1 MVTDLEVE
9 EVAAALYLSVGL
21 FKRRLR
27 QLSAPGELTLPESS
41 ALRKLDRGGPAT
53 ATALAKAEQISPQSM
68 GATLGALEARGL
80 VERQPDPD
88 DGRRA
93 VLSVTEAGLSALSDK
108 RNARIA
114 QLARALAAGFTP
126 EEMAQLMAAAPLLE
140 RLAAEHLRAAA
151 SDRRLRARHEESEW
165 RRSRPR

>member
-1 MVTDLEVE
+1 MLTDQEVT

-27 QLSAPGELTLPESS
+27 QLSAPGELSLPESA
-41 ALRKLDRGGPAT
+41 ALRKLARGGPAT
-53 ATALAKAEQISPQSM
+53 VTALAKAEQISAQSM
-68 GATLGALEARGL
+68 GATLSTLEARGM
-80 VERQPDPD
+80 VRRQADPA

-93 VLSVTEAGLSALSDK
+93 VMTATVAGLSALSDK

-126 EEMAQLMAAAPLLE
+126 EEMSQLMAAAPLIE
-140 RLAAEHLRAAA
+140 RLA
-151 SDRRLRARHEESEW
+151 ESI
-165 RRSRPR
+165 

>member
-27 QLSAPGELTLPESS
+27 QLSAPGELSLPESS
-41 ALRKLDRGGPAT
+41 ALRKLERGGPAT
-53 ATALAKAEQISPQSM
+53 VTALAKAEEISAQSM
-68 GATLGALEARGL
+68 GATLSTLEARGL
-80 VERQPDPD
+80 VKRHSDPA
-88 DGRRA
+88 DGRRP
-93 VLSVTEAGLSALSDK
+93 VMSVTEAGLSALSDK

-126 EEMAQLMAAAPLLE
+126 AERGQLMAAAPLIE
-140 RLAAEHLRAAA
+140 RLA
-151 SDRRLRARHEESEW
+151 ESI
-165 RRSRPR
+165 